1 VSVPSQP
8 GGGGGGDGGGKTIH
22 LRSELSSKG
31 MPHGKVG
38 DTGHPGRGVGIA
50 QAQFALQHVV
60 CLSQRPV
67 ALQPRTESAAP
78 SPQGHALNPLPCA
91 LETQPV

>member
-1 VSVPSQP
+1 MHMVRWETQDTLVEVWVL
-8 GGGGGGDGGGKTIH
+8 H
-22 LRSELSSKG
+22 RLSL
-31 MPHGKVG
+31 H
-38 DTGHPGRGVGIA
+38 
-50 QAQFALQHVV
+50 LQHVV
-60 CLSQRPV
+60 CLSQWPV